1 MPKEEVIPAEESP
14 NNDNGALDISF
25 GLFDKEK
32 VDLAISAFS
41 TAAQEMKLNL
51 IEANHVFKSLHNA
64 TSMTIAENMKVTY
77 EEVDKLLY
85 DSALKESTRLSADQ
99 GTDWGEE

>member
-1 MPKEEVIPAEESP
+1 MPKEEVIPEEESP
-14 NNDNGALDISF
+14 NNEKGALDISF

-51 IEANHVFKSLHNA
+51 IEANHVFKSLHTA

-85 DSALKESTRLSADQ
+85 DSVLKEATRLSTDQ
-99 GTDWGEE
+99 GTDGGEE

>member
-1 MPKEEVIPAEESP
+1 MPKEDVIPVEESP
-14 NNDNGALDISF
+14 NNEKGKLDLSF
-25 GLFDKEK
+25 GLFDIEK
-32 VDLAISAFS
+32 VNVAISAFS
-41 TAAQEMKLNL
+41 TAAQEMNLNL

-85 DSALKESTRLSADQ
+85 DSAIKEATRLSTDQ
-99 GTDWGEE
+99 GTDRGEE